1 MGGDGEKY
9 REAKRGYNRLCE
21 KKKREK
27 GDRWLEVVK
36 NARTKGQVWEV
47 VKKEKREGIN
57 EKIKMEDWTEY
68 FKGLMEE

>member
-1 MGGDGEKY
+1 MEGGGEKY

-21 KKKREK
+21 RKKREV

-47 VKKEKREGIN
+47 VKKEKREG
-57 EKIKMEDWTEY
+57 D
-68 FKGLMEE
+68 

>member
-27 GDRWLEVVK
+27 GDRWLEVIK
-36 NARTKGQVWEV
+36 NTRTKGQVWEV
-47 VKKEKREGIN
+47 VKKEKREG
-57 EKIKMEDWTEY
+57 DQ
-68 FKGLMEE
+68 

>member
-1 MGGDGEKY
+1 MGGDREKY

-36 NARTKGQVWEV
+36 NAKTKEQVWEV
-47 VKKEKREGIN
+47 VKKEKKRGGSMRKSKWRIGRS
-57 EKIKMEDWTEY
+57 ILR
-68 FKGLMEE
+68 G

>member
-1 MGGDGEKY
+1 MGGGGEKY

-21 KKKREK
+21 RKKREE

-47 VKKEKREGIN
+47 VKKEKRG
-57 EKIKMEDWTEY
+57 
-68 FKGLMEE
+68 GLMRKSKWRIGRSILRG

>member
-1 MGGDGEKY
+1 MGGDGEMY

-36 NARTKGQVWEV
+36 NARTKGQMWDV
-47 VKKEKREGIN
+47 VKKEKREG
-57 EKIKMEDWTEY
+57 DQ
-68 FKGLMEE
+68 